1 MEAQLNQLM
10 GAETIVDSILS
21 GKDLTEPSSEKK

>member
-21 GKDLTEPSSEKK
+21 GKDLMKSSSVKK